1 MKKTCVSRCS
11 PVVCSSSQCEGTSHL
26 CLRNSDVTY
35 MRKSTEKLKN
45 IWGESDNERERH
57 DDRGSTNVAGVLQKF
72 LHTLG
77 SRLTLG
83 LYAPARS

>member
-1 MKKTCVSRCS
+1 
-11 PVVCSSSQCEGTSHL
+11 
-26 CLRNSDVTY
+26 

-45 IWGESDNERERH
+45 IWGKSDNEREGH

-72 LHTLG
+72 LYTLG
-77 SRLTLG
+77 SRLTLR